1 MSESISVAVIGGK
14 GGVTKSTTSL
24 NVARALDAYIIT
36 NDQMS
41 KLPMLCDDEN
51 EVSVVEDIQFIEV
64 DDNVVYDFA
73 GYVDGRMVDIVKRVD
88 VVIYVTTFEK
98 LAYSQM
104 GEYIIDLL
112 PYNKNAFIVANK
124 LGLMPKSKESKRD
137 AIKRELTLI
146 KKEVGE
152 QFGLEV
158 FPIKASK
165 KIHEAFEDGL
175 SLTEAVEGY
184 SFKGAWSEEL
194 TQIKNIIKRI
204 VNGKRKNN

>member
-1 MSESISVAVIGGK
+1 MNKYIKVVVIGGK
-14 GGVTKSTTSL
+14 GGVTKSTISL

-51 EVSVVEDIQFIEV
+51 EVTVVKDIQFIEV
-64 DDNVVYDFA
+64 DANVVYDFA
-73 GYVDGRMVDIVKRVD
+73 GYVDNRMVDIVKKAD
-88 VVIYVTTFEK
+88 VVIYVTTFER
-98 LAYSQM
+98 LAYGQM
-104 GEYIIDLL
+104 TEYIVDLL
-112 PYNKNAFIVANK
+112 PYNDNAFIVANK

-137 AIKRELTLI
+137 AILRELKLI
-146 KKEVGE
+146 EKEVAG

-175 SLTEAVEGY
+175 SLTEALDSY
-184 SFKGAWSEEL
+184 SFKGAWSDEL
-194 TQIKNIIKRI
+194 TQIKNIIQRI
-204 VNGKRKNN
+204 ENGKR

>member
-1 MSESISVAVIGGK
+1 MMNKYVKVVVIGGK
-14 GGVTKSTTSL
+14 GGVTKSTVSL

-51 EVSVVEDIQFIEV
+51 EVTVVEDIQFIEV
-64 DDNVVYDFA
+64 DANVVYDFA
-73 GYVDGRMVDIVKRVD
+73 GYVDNRMVDIVKKAD
-88 VVIYVTTFEK
+88 VVIYVTTFER
-98 LAYSQM
+98 LAYGQM
-104 GEYIIDLL
+104 TEYIIDLL
-112 PYNKNAFIVANK
+112 PYNDNAFIVANK

-137 AIKRELTLI
+137 AISRELKLI
-146 KKEVGE
+146 KKEVAG

-175 SLTEAVEGY
+175 SLTEALDSY
-184 SFKGAWSEEL
+184 SFKGAWSDEL
-194 TQIKNIIKRI
+194 TQIKNIIQRIENVKR
-204 VNGKRKNN
+204 

>member
-1 MSESISVAVIGGK
+1 MNKYVKVVVIGGK
-14 GGVTKSTTSL
+14 GGVTKSTVSL

-51 EVSVVEDIQFIEV
+51 EVTVVEDIQFIEV
-64 DDNVVYDFA
+64 DANVVYDFA
-73 GYVDGRMVDIVKRVD
+73 GYVDNRMVDIVKKAD
-88 VVIYVTTFEK
+88 VVIYVTTFER
-98 LAYSQM
+98 LAYGQM
-104 GEYIIDLL
+104 TEYIIDLL
-112 PYNKNAFIVANK
+112 PYNDNAFIVANK

-137 AIKRELTLI
+137 AISRELKLI
-146 KKEVGE
+146 KKEVAG

-175 SLTEAVEGY
+175 SLTEALDSY
-184 SFKGAWSEEL
+184 SFKGAWSDEL
-194 TQIKNIIKRI
+194 TQIKNIIQRIENVKR
-204 VNGKRKNN
+204 